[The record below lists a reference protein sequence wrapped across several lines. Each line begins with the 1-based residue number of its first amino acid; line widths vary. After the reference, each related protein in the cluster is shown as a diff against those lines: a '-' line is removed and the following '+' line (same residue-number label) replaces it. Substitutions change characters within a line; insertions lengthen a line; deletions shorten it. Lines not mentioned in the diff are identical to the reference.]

1 MNNIKHR
8 KESTMNSI
16 QTFNTCQVYAQA
28 ECACSLLDQWDL
40 SDQFLDMI
48 YKTLCGEQDAQLY
61 AAACLINKSSN
72 VQTAAD
78 SACTEACELRPDFA
92 EYLASLLVTYTV
104 TVDEFITVLRFAV
117 KCIDKGLC
125 DAYADGWLVS
135 DMVNNVFAD
144 AVLCDNTVTFV
155 ADKRAVDLLN
165 DLMKKL

>member
-1 MNNIKHR
+1 
-8 KESTMNSI
+8 MNSI

-28 ECACSLLDQWDL
+28 ESACSLLNQWDL

-78 SACTEACELRPDFA
+78 DACTEACEPHPDFA

-104 TVDEFITVLRFAV
+104 TVDEFITVMQFAV

-125 DAYADGWLVS
+125 DDHADGWLIS
-135 DMVNNVFAD
+135 DMVNTVFAD
-144 AVLCDNTVTFV
+144 ARLCDNTVVFV

-165 DLMKKL
+165 KLMAQM